1 MKLRGTRTTQDG
13 VLVSLDTFLVINTWK
28 FDNGLDLRTWVF
40 SNDILP
46 GRRLYLSSCIK
57 YRQLGSDEAEILSQG
72 RTIAG
77 VNERQEPWNL
87 CIKNP
92 T

>member
-1 MKLRGTRTTQDG
+1 MSLKTLVMKLRGTRTTQDG

-28 FDNGLDLRTWVF
+28 FDNGLDLRSWVF

-57 YRQLGSDEAEILSQG
+57 YGHLGSVDNEILSQG
-72 RTIAG
+72 RNIAG
-77 VNERQEPWNL
+77 VNEP
-87 CIKNP
+87 
-92 T
+92 